1 MKKMETQLDI
11 FDVMKTENSLTP
23 RQWKLY
29 TFLKETREKYKKQE
43 EMLLAYETWLLENCE
58 HSKYSY
64 GYFSEREQN
73 KHYSDMTSARQM
85 RKDIQELKKDD
96 TIQKVICTNK
106 LADTVQEAETH
117 LKKTLGKIL
126 RELKIYHKQ
135 KEKLEKHL
143 QTRLTFNQERE
154 IIESVRGLE
163 NETNQY

>member
-1 MKKMETQLDI
+1 MTQIDI
-11 FDVMKTENSLTP
+11 YEVLKTENNLKP

-58 HSKYSY
+58 SSKYSY
-64 GYFSEREQN
+64 GYFSEREQR
-73 KHYSDMTSARQM
+73 KHYSDMSSARAM

-106 LADTVQEAETH
+106 LADTVEEAERH
-117 LKKTLGKIL
+117 LKKTLAKIL

-135 KEKLEKHL
+135 KAKLEKHL

>member
-1 MKKMETQLDI
+1 MTQLDI

-29 TFLKETREKYKKQE
+29 TFLKETKEKFNKQE

-58 HSKYSY
+58 HNKYSY
-64 GYFSEREQN
+64 GYFGEKAQG
-73 KHYSDMTSARQM
+73 KHYSDMSSARAM

-106 LADTVQEAETH
+106 IADTVQEAETH
-117 LKKTLGKIL
+117 LNKTLGKIL
-126 RELKIYHKQ
+126 RELKLYHKQ
-135 KEKLEKHL
+135 KAKLEKHL

-163 NETNQY
+163 NGTNQY

>member
-1 MKKMETQLDI
+1 MTQLDI

-29 TFLKETREKYKKQE
+29 TFLKETKEKFNKQE

-58 HSKYSY
+58 HNKYSY
-64 GYFSEREQN
+64 GYFGEKAQG
-73 KHYSDMTSARQM
+73 KHYSDMSSARDM

-106 LADTVQEAETH
+106 IADTVQEAETH
-117 LKKTLGKIL
+117 LNKTLGKIL
-126 RELKIYHKQ
+126 RELKLYHKQ

-163 NETNQY
+163 NGTNQY

>member
-1 MKKMETQLDI
+1 METQLDI

-29 TFLKETREKYKKQE
+29 TFLKETREKYNKQE

-64 GYFSEREQN
+64 GYFNEREQN
-73 KHYSDMTSARQM
+73 KHYSDMSSARAM
-85 RKDIQELKKDD
+85 RKDIQELKRDD

-163 NETNQY
+163 NGTNQY